1 MFPVSSALPLDDCF
15 PEQRRVDVANGAAA
29 ASLESDNGEGG
40 ATAAIG
46 FAFLASGTVFPAPS
60 ALPLAEFFP
69 VPRGF
74 GLANSA
80 AVASSESDDGGGA
93 ADACA
98 MATATAAPSA
108 AAAVGDA
115 VALAAS
121 LVERGD
127 AVAIAAAL
135 VEGLTVG
142 VSPTAGTVAFGGSF

>member
-15 PEQRRVDVANGAAA
+15 PEQRRFDVANGAAA
-29 ASLESDNGEGG
+29 ASLESDNGGGG
-40 ATAAIG
+40 AAAAIG
-46 FAFLASGTVFPAPS
+46 FAFLAGGTVFPAPS

-80 AVASSESDDGGGA
+80 AAASSESDDGGGA
-93 ADACA
+93 ADAC
-98 MATATAAPSA
+98 
-108 AAAVGDA
+108 